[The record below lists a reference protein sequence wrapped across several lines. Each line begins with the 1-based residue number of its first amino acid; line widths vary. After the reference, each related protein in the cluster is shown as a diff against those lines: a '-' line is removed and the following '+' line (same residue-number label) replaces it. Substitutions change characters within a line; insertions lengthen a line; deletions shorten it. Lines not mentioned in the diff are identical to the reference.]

1 MAAEYETTNWFHTLC
16 EIMLVQVLTRITTPG
31 FSTDLLVVSDHII
44 ISHQGYL
51 IEACTQVVEAVEIE
65 VADAGRNLQDE
76 GVYGTQ
82 IQMSSVWNNQ
92 RLMPV
97 EDYR

>member
-1 MAAEYETTNWFHTLC
+1 MMAAEYETTNGFHTLC
-16 EIMLVQVLTRITTPG
+16 EIMLVQVLTQITTPG
-31 FSTDLLVVSDHII
+31 FSTDLLVVSDHI

-82 IQMSSVWNNQ
+82 IQMSSVWNNHW
-92 RLMPV
+92 LMTV